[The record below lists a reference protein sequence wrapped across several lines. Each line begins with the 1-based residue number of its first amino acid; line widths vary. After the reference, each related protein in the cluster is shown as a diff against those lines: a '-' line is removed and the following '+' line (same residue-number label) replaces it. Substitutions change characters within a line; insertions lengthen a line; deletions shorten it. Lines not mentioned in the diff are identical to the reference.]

1 MKAKHDIPSVNGFDI
16 DPIQLAH
23 DLTMLKLYKSDF
35 EIPEH
40 SDELYELY
48 ISQLTPIREEIN
60 DRTRFDLFNSNS

>member
-23 DLTMLKLYKSDF
+23 DLTMLKLYKSDV